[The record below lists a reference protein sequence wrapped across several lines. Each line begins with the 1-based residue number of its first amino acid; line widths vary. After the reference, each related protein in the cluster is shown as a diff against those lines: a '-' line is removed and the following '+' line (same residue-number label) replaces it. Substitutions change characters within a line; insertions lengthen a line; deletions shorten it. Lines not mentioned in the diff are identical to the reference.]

1 MTNKI
6 RIKLASNLYDHM
18 SGSGFAYGQD
28 YPETRELFHKITIG
42 EPLTVAEAELVLH
55 DGIESSLDSLE
66 AIAGSAGDFEEG
78 RDIAA
83 ATRSARS
90 IARKLIDFLE
100 ANARHEPEVVAVQH
114 EIEQHGFTVRFVDY
128 CEDAETPGLLGH
140 LAGVTT
146 WDRREVK
153 VATKRRGPAELV
165 ETLKHELHHVEDPE
179 WDCGNRDSLGRGG
192 PKRKTL
198 A

>member
-66 AIAGSAGDFEEG
+66 AIAGSAGDFETSP
-78 RDIAA
+78 RQPAA
-83 ATRSARS
+83 PARS
-90 IARKLIDFLE
+90 RA
-100 ANARHEPEVVAVQH
+100 
-114 EIEQHGFTVRFVDY
+114 
-128 CEDAETPGLLGH
+128 
-140 LAGVTT
+140 
-146 WDRREVK
+146 
-153 VATKRRGPAELV
+153 
-165 ETLKHELHHVEDPE
+165 
-179 WDCGNRDSLGRGG
+179 S
-192 PKRKTL
+192 
-198 A
+198 